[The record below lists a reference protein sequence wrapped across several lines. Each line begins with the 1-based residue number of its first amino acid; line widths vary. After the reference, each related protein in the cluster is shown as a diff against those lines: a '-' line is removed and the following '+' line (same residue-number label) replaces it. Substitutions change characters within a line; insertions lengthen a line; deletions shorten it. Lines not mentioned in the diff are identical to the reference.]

1 MTVIGS
7 PAVVLPHLKE
17 LDDFLL
23 LSHIHP
29 DGDSIGSLLGLA
41 DLLEQIGK
49 TFTIASS
56 DPIPAG
62 YRFLEGATE
71 INVGAEGLRERYDN
85 VIVLDISDPRRTGYL
100 QTYLQS
106 AVNLITVDH
115 HQRNEFIGPKYVR
128 TTACATGELI
138 YELFQEA
145 GIQPSW
151 KGAQALYTA
160 IMTDTGRFS
169 YANTTQESLAI
180 AADLVGLGAEPNSLY
195 EEVYQRKPLEFVKLL
210 GKVLDTLQITCNGRV
225 AYLCIDQKMLAD
237 FSIEVGDTEHYISY
251 AQMIE
256 GVEVALLFRELN
268 GSTKISWRSKAAVDV
283 SAFAQNFG
291 GGGHKNAAGCE
302 LDDQPQEAIDKI
314 LTFLQ
319 EQFC

>member
-7 PAVVLPHLKE
+7 PAVVLPYLKE
-17 LDDFLL
+17 LDEFLL

-41 DLLEQIGK
+41 DLLEQLGK
-49 TFTIASS
+49 TFTITST

-62 YRFLEGATE
+62 YQFLEGVTD
-71 INVGAEGLRERYDN
+71 INVGAKGLRERYNN
-85 VIVLDISDPRRTGYL
+85 VIILDLSDPRRTGCLQRYL
-100 QTYLQS
+100 KS

-115 HQRNEFIGPKYVR
+115 HPGNEFLQPKYVR

-145 GIQPSW
+145 GIRPSR

-169 YANTTQESLAI
+169 YANTTQESLVI
-180 AADLVGLGAEPNSLY
+180 AADLVELGADPNSIY
-195 EEVYQRKPLEFVKLL
+195 ENVYQGKPLEFVKLL

-225 AYLCIDQKMLAD
+225 AYLYIDQEMLAQ
-237 FSIEVGDTEHYISY
+237 FSIEIGDTEHYISY

-256 GVEVALLFRELN
+256 GVEVALLFRELT
-268 GSTKISWRSKAAVDV
+268 GGTKVSWRSKAAVDV
-283 SAFAQNFG
+283 SVFAQEFG

-302 LDDQPQEAIDKI
+302 LDAAPEKAMGEV